1 VGNAYISSSTI
12 RTNIPDNSIIEK
24 YSQTVQADSLK
35 IIKKNFDLSL
45 FIPAHFVYD
54 KENI

>member
-1 VGNAYISSSTI
+1 VGNAYISSLTI